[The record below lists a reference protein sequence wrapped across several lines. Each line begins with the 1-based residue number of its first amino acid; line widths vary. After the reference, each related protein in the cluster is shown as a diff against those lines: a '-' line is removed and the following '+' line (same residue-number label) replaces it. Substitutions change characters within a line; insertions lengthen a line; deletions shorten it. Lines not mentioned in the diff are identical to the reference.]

1 MNKQEQEAIMRIK
14 ESLNEFPD
22 NRMAQQ
28 VTSEDLRI
36 LIRLLEKNAKKQPH
50 NIPRATN
57 SMLQGEGYTGLGAFI
72 SLILS

>member
-1 MNKQEQEAIMRIK
+1 MNKQEQEAIKRIK

-36 LIRLLEKNAKKQPH
+36 LIRLLEKNAKK
-50 NIPRATN
+50 
-57 SMLQGEGYTGLGAFI
+57 
-72 SLILS
+72 

>member
-1 MNKQEQEAIMRIK
+1 MNKQEQAIMRIK

-36 LIRLLEKNAKKQPH
+36 LIRLEKRK
-50 NIPRATN
+50 N
-57 SMLQGEGYTGLGAFI
+57 SPTTYQERPTQCCRVKVIQA
-72 SLILS
+72 

>member
-36 LIRLLEKNAKKQPH
+36 LIRLLEKNAK
-50 NIPRATN
+50 N
-57 SMLQGEGYTGLGAFI
+57 SPTTYQERPTPIVVG
-72 SLILS
+72 